1 MLIQQIK
8 KYLFL
13 FYEGATMRLTRRRV
27 LSACR
32 FSGHWVGVL
41 VTILVL
47 VDVASSQ
54 THLRHR
60 DFLNL
65 GAVEGYLNYGRTEYE
80 PYPELISARN
90 RYDRLGNFQM
100 RGHRTFT
107 WELQRP
113 GYSELATR
121 SEQYLGWFN
130 NLVVMNDTYRGWNMG
145 VTVGEDIRTKL
156 TDLTFY
162 DPRFYGIRMDGA
174 SADNRFTLLL
184 SQGGSQATQS
194 PNPKFSTFQGSKERS
209 SVLLFGGHWE
219 TQLGSALKLGA
230 TYFNQ
235 HMLDT
240 FNDKGS
246 FIRGDTPYSMLGPS
260 YISVI
265 VEDDNPDGDNISAVV
280 YNIGIEVQ
288 AESMGNMIRFSS
300 LEGDQDYDVSLVPV
314 VEGGVADADGGR
326 EISGPGRVIYTFR
339 MPEFVLP
346 DAADYATDKRLS
358 VSDGVSI
365 KSVKFAADVAGDY
378 KISVKQQHLFFDEK
392 VYTKNIDKEYAPG
405 DKSYVNPFT
414 GLKGDDAL
422 LSPSEA
428 HAAGEDIYKQWPVP
442 PSPSTSQL
450 NPFMQFKWDLE
461 DPQDVAYTV
470 VRSEFQKTGTTNR
483 RVVTFDYGIPT
494 GQSLFGLNG
503 ELKLAGIDI
512 KGEFATNPQ
521 YFIYPVG
528 SNAGERFEKRS
539 AAFFVNAMKRF
550 NSFYFGLEVFQLD
563 ADYGGN
569 YDSIRGGVPFFTDVA
584 QTGSQMQEMFVMT
597 DNDDNDQWPDEL
609 IVELPSA
616 DRQDSGVFPGLDEN
630 QDLVPDTDQ
639 NLNGIADWTE
649 PIIFYDADPPDFIYG
664 LDFNNNGVVDF
675 RENDGLPDY
684 PYRRDRRGYHVF
696 SRIDGLGVFGNN
708 FSVGLYDTR
717 EVAGRG
723 EAKAIYARYEYTVN
737 SPILGRIRINDDI
750 KKVEDDIRDDVY
762 IWRDRG
768 SQRIDSPYPHIT
780 PRQIEERD
788 LNSQLMPPDRDEL
801 RMRNSLVNTFF
812 MEMRTSPIIDFNIIN
827 NVQWIRNA
835 QAADEFEDGIIQEED
850 VRSMITLVNKI
861 DYTLRAGN
869 FSVKP
874 MFKHLYLK
882 EHSDLLSQ
890 EEGESGDI
898 RSFSIHTP
906 ILRTKFD
913 LTNKSNLQLGFQG
926 LPFWR
931 YTKDDRVDD
940 LEDFKEW
947 TTVFML
953 TNRSDYYGFALSTQ
967 FGWETTRREY
977 DVEEQAALN
986 RNNSTMFFDI
996 IAGF

>member
-54 THLRHR
+54 THLRQR

-365 KSVKFAADVAGDY
+365 KSVKFAADVAGD
-378 KISVKQQHLFFDEK
+378 
-392 VYTKNIDKEYAPG
+392 
-405 DKSYVNPFT
+405 
-414 GLKGDDAL
+414 
-422 LSPSEA
+422 
-428 HAAGEDIYKQWPVP
+428 
-442 PSPSTSQL
+442 
-450 NPFMQFKWDLE
+450 
-461 DPQDVAYTV
+461 
-470 VRSEFQKTGTTNR
+470 
-483 RVVTFDYGIPT
+483 
-494 GQSLFGLNG
+494 
-503 ELKLAGIDI
+503 KL
-512 KGEFATNPQ
+512 
-521 YFIYPVG
+521 Y
-528 SNAGERFEKRS
+528 RF
-539 AAFFVNAMKRF
+539 
-550 NSFYFGLEVFQLD
+550 Y
-563 ADYGGN
+563 
-569 YDSIRGGVPFFTDVA
+569 
-584 QTGSQMQEMFVMT
+584 
-597 DNDDNDQWPDEL
+597 
-609 IVELPSA
+609 
-616 DRQDSGVFPGLDEN
+616 
-630 QDLVPDTDQ
+630 
-639 NLNGIADWTE
+639 
-649 PIIFYDADPPDFIYG
+649 
-664 LDFNNNGVVDF
+664 
-675 RENDGLPDY
+675 
-684 PYRRDRRGYHVF
+684 
-696 SRIDGLGVFGNN
+696 
-708 FSVGLYDTR
+708 
-717 EVAGRG
+717 
-723 EAKAIYARYEYTVN
+723 
-737 SPILGRIRINDDI
+737 
-750 KKVEDDIRDDVY
+750 
-762 IWRDRG
+762 
-768 SQRIDSPYPHIT
+768 
-780 PRQIEERD
+780 
-788 LNSQLMPPDRDEL
+788 
-801 RMRNSLVNTFF
+801 
-812 MEMRTSPIIDFNIIN
+812 
-827 NVQWIRNA
+827 
-835 QAADEFEDGIIQEED
+835 
-850 VRSMITLVNKI
+850 
-861 DYTLRAGN
+861 
-869 FSVKP
+869 
-874 MFKHLYLK
+874 
-882 EHSDLLSQ
+882 
-890 EEGESGDI
+890 
-898 RSFSIHTP
+898 
-906 ILRTKFD
+906 
-913 LTNKSNLQLGFQG
+913 
-926 LPFWR
+926 
-931 YTKDDRVDD
+931 
-940 LEDFKEW
+940 
-947 TTVFML
+947 
-953 TNRSDYYGFALSTQ
+953 
-967 FGWETTRREY
+967 
-977 DVEEQAALN
+977 
-986 RNNSTMFFDI
+986 
-996 IAGF
+996 